1 MIIWII
7 VFIASLMVLI
17 KSSSSF
23 VDSAEKIGLSLGISP
38 FIIGISLVAAGTSLP
53 ELASSIIA
61 VLEGSP
67 EIVAGNVTGSNITNI
82 FLILGITVIISKKI
96 NINYEIGKVDIPL
109 LVFSAFLFTV
119 TVWDGVFNLYEA
131 LICIGGLVIYLSY
144 TATNLSKEKQDSL
157 NHSKLLEQKLKK
169 ISEGLENLNFFERLL
184 YFKTGCE
191 KERLQKLLGKDR
203 KFADFLTK
211 INIKNFLQK
220 NIHSKSCS
228 DIKSSCFGHI
238 IYFKG
243 HEDFKDKFLQIIEN
257 SFSLC
262 HTLTLLEESQKKS
275 PVKIPVKN
283 FIILLISGFF
293 IYLGAKYTVDSV
305 IKLSEIFNIGK
316 EIIATSAVAIGTS
329 LPELMVNISAGK
341 KGNFDI
347 VVGSILGSNIF
358 NTFAVMGI
366 PALFG
371 NLPVSSTILTLGL
384 PVMLM
389 ATGIFVI
396 IAHDRELTLWDG
408 WMALLF
414 YSLFIEKLF
423 NYF

>member
-1 MIIWII
+1 VIIWII
-7 VFIASLMVLI
+7 VFIASLLVLI
-17 KSSSSF
+17 KSSSYF

-38 FIIGISLVAAGTSLP
+38 FIIGLSLVAAGTSLP

-67 EIVAGNVTGSNITNI
+67 EIVAGNVIGSNISNI
-82 FLILGITVIISKKI
+82 FFILGITVIISKKI

-131 LICIGGLVIYLSY
+131 LICIGGLAIYLSY
-144 TATNLSKEKQDSL
+144 TATNLSKEKQDL
-157 NHSKLLEQKLKK
+157 LTHSKLPKQKLKK
-169 ISEGLENLNFFERLL
+169 TSEDLENLNFFERLL

-191 KERLQKLLGKDR
+191 KERFKKLLGKGR
-203 KFADFLTK
+203 NFADFFTK
-211 INIKNFLQK
+211 K

-228 DIKSSCFGHI
+228 NMKSSFFAQI
-238 IYFKG
+238 IYFRG
-243 HEDFKDKFLQIIEN
+243 YEDFKDKFLQIIEN
-257 SFSLC
+257 SFSLG

-275 PVKIPVKN
+275 PVKSPVKE
-283 FIILLISGFF
+283 FIILLTSSFF
-293 IYLGAKYTVDSV
+293 IYLGAKYTVDSI

-316 EIIATSAVAIGTS
+316 EIITVSALSIGTS
-329 LPELMVNISAGK
+329 LPELMVNISASK

-366 PALFG
+366 SGLLG
-371 NLPVSSTILTLGL
+371 NLPITSTILTLGL

-414 YSLFIEKLF
+414 YALFIEKLF
-423 NYF
+423 NWF